1 MITFLYKQRDDGTYV
16 IEHKGNPYHV
26 IEEDEL
32 WEQCV
37 EEYAALDE
45 EPPDEPEPKTPEMLT
60 AKLGPTLEERIAAL
74 EAKHGV

>member
-1 MITFLYKQRDDGTYV
+1 MITFLYKQRPDGTYV

-32 WEQCV
+32 WAQCV

-45 EPPDEPEPKTPEMLT
+45 EPPDEPEPKSPDVMQPT
-60 AKLGPTLEERIAAL
+60 GPTLEERVAAL
-74 EAKHGV
+74 EAKR